1 MAEVLQTTDS
11 AIAIPSLPAF
21 LTYAPIAVA
30 VLDQHLNYLCT
41 SHQWRASG
49 GWDEADLLGQSH
61 LEAVSHGSDEWRLFY
76 QQSLTEGIVAQR
88 EEFTQ
93 ISPTATG
100 WLNWRVSPW
109 RDATGNPGGLIVLR
123 EDITAQK
130 LAVLESH
137 SRAQDDR
144 ALIEAAL
151 TESEEKFRRLVESAN
166 DLTYMIGLDGNFTYL
181 SPQFQEMW
189 GYELPDF
196 EGKSFAEIVHPE
208 DMVKV
213 TRSAQWVMQT
223 RQRDSGLEFCTQR
236 KDGSWCWIVC
246 NSSPIVDA
254 QGNVVGLQGIAR
266 DVSDRKQAELQLQ
279 QSEAKFRQQAEELTT
294 ALQKLQT
301 TQLQLIQSEK
311 MSSLGQLVAGVAH
324 EINNPVNFIYG
335 NVIHAGE
342 YVQDLLKLLKLYYE
356 HYPNPGT
363 AIQTAIEEIDLDF
376 LMQDLP
382 KVLSSMKVGADR
394 IRQIVLSLRT
404 FSRMDEAE
412 LKQVDIHDGINSTLI
427 ILEHRLKAKDDH
439 PAIQVIKN
447 YSPLPLVE
455 CFAGELNQVFMN
467 ILTNAI
473 DALNE
478 VRFTAPSNFMPT
490 ITLTTQ
496 QTESNQITIQIADNG
511 PGIPESVKTRL
522 FDPFFTTKPV
532 GKGTGIGLSISYQI
546 ITERH
551 GGSLRCNSA
560 PGQGAEFVIS
570 IPIKQATQDML

>member
-1 MAEVLQTTDS
+1 MAEVIQITES
-11 AIAIPSLPAF
+11 AIGMPSLPAF
-21 LTYAPIAVA
+21 LAYAPIAVA
-30 VLDQHLNYLCT
+30 VLDNQLNYLCT
-41 SHQWRASG
+41 SRQWRASG

-61 LEAVSHGSDEWRLFY
+61 LETVSHESDEWRLFY
-76 QQSLTEGIVAQR
+76 QQSLTEGTVAQR

-109 RDATGNPGGLIVLR
+109 WEASGNPGGLIVLR

-130 LAVLESH
+130 LAVLESY

-181 SPQFQEMW
+181 SPQFHEMW
-189 GYELPDF
+189 GYELADF

-208 DMVKV
+208 DMAKV
-213 TRSAQWVMQT
+213 IRSAQWVMQT
-223 RQRDSGLEFCTQR
+223 RQRDSGLEFRTQR

-254 QGNVVGLQGIAR
+254 NGNVVGLQGIAR

-279 QSEAKFRQQAEELTT
+279 QSEAKLRQQAQELTT
-294 ALQKLQT
+294 TLQKLQT

-356 HYPNPGT
+356 HYPHPDT
-363 AIQTAIEEIDLDF
+363 AIQTAIEDVDLDF

-382 KVLSSMKVGADR
+382 KVLASMKVGADR

-412 LKQVDIHDGINSTLI
+412 LKQVDIHDGIDSTLM

-447 YSPLPLVE
+447 YSPLPLIE

-478 VRFTAPSNFMPT
+478 VRFTTPADFRPT
-490 ITLTTQ
+490 ITLTTW
-496 QTESNQITIQIADNG
+496 QTESNQIAIQIADNG
-511 PGIPESVKTRL
+511 PGIPESIKTRL

-532 GKGTGIGLSISYQI
+532 GKGTGMGLSISYQI

-551 GGSLRCNSA
+551 GGSLQCNSA
-560 PGQGAEFVIS
+560 LGQGAEFVIS
-570 IPIKQATQDML
+570 IPIKQAT